1 MVNILSSSGF
11 YMGFGVTK
19 LTFFHTNPLWPKK
32 TVMTSGRGTSEGLI
46 LFKRNRIETILG
58 WWSMTFCFRNSCAF
72 VVYDLLFGKNIE
84 LFCLM
89 GLQLQVDSISRQIV
103 PRKKKHGPL
112 FFRFYRGFLPTLK
125 IVWHENHPW
134 TGHPGT
140 FTNLI

>member
-58 WWSMTFCFRNSCAF
+58 W
-72 VVYDLLFGKNIE
+72 
-84 LFCLM
+84 
-89 GLQLQVDSISRQIV
+89 
-103 PRKKKHGPL
+103 
-112 FFRFYRGFLPTLK
+112 
-125 IVWHENHPW
+125 
-134 TGHPGT
+134 
-140 FTNLI
+140 